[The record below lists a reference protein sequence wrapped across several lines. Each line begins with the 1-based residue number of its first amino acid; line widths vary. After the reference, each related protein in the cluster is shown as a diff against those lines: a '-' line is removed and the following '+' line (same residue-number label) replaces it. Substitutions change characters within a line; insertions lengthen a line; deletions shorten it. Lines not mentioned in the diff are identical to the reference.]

1 MCSLVNEQFLS
12 LVVRE
17 EERRRQEE
25 QATAHTQAPVKT
37 KMLRRISRAAV
48 EQGAVTTTNERGV
61 KKKEK
66 RSGKSKKQQ
75 RRSTDEGKKMRREKT
90 RSNVEESAARDFV
103 LVPLDSSGPSG
114 ASGRVES
121 PSGGGGGGGLAEEI
135 GKQFLAVTT
144 TPAGTGGK
152 KRSRGPK
159 LKRLKN
165 MAEGGSQSKRTRNLL
180 AVNQGRGAPSMESLE
195 GSRVDLLPPLVVSRA
210 SARHDGNVV
219 TQELENTEGVRV
231 PDILDLL
238 STRSKTR
245 LTVGPDSFPNSASG
259 SEPTL
264 EPMQL
269 SQFLLV
275 GTAPPFVISSP
286 ASPPPFSPPPPPLPP
301 SPPPHS
307 PPATGREEEGES
319 EVDQELSESRESAK
333 RKSRTSE
340 LLDTMEEGEV
350 ETRSDKTVHFSN
362 IHCS

>member
-1 MCSLVNEQFLS
+1 M
-12 LVVRE
+12 
-17 EERRRQEE
+17 
-25 QATAHTQAPVKT
+25 
-37 KMLRRISRAAV
+37 
-48 EQGAVTTTNERGV
+48 TTTNERGV

-66 RSGKSKKQQ
+66 KSGKSKKQQ
-75 RRSTDEGKKMRREKT
+75 RRSMDEGKKMRREKT
-90 RSNVEESAARDFV
+90 RSNVEESADRDFV
-103 LVPLDSSGPSG
+103 LVPLVSSGLSG
-114 ASGRVES
+114 ASGGIES
-121 PSGGGGGGGLAEEI
+121 PSGGGGGGGGGGGLAEEI

-165 MAEGGSQSKRTRNLL
+165 TAEVGSQSKRTRNLL

-195 GSRVDLLPPLVVSRA
+195 GSRADLLPPLVVSRA

-264 EPMQL
+264 EPMQV

-275 GTAPPFVISSP
+275 GTAPPFVIPSP
-286 ASPPPFSPPPPPLPP
+286 ASPPPFSPPPPPLTSSRPSPPLLPP
-301 SPPPHS
+301 SPPPPS
-307 PPATGREEEGES
+307 PPATEREEEGES
-319 EVDQELSESRESAK
+319 EVDQELSESRGSAK
-333 RKSRTSE
+333 RKSHASE

-350 ETRSDKTVHFSN
+350 ETR
-362 IHCS
+362 

>member
-48 EQGAVTTTNERGV
+48 EQGAVTTTNERGM

-66 RSGKSKKQQ
+66 KSGKSKKQQ

-90 RSNVEESAARDFV
+90 RSNVEESADRDFV
-103 LVPLDSSGPSG
+103 LVPLDSSGPSE
-114 ASGRVES
+114 ASGGIES
-121 PSGGGGGGGLAEEI
+121 PSGGGGGGGGGLAEEI

-165 MAEGGSQSKRTRNLL
+165 TAEGGSQSKRTRNLL

-195 GSRVDLLPPLVVSRA
+195 GSRADLLPPLVVSRA

-286 ASPPPFSPPPPPLPP
+286 ASPPPFSPPPPPLTPSPPLSP

-350 ETRSDKTVHFSN
+350 ETR
-362 IHCS
+362 